1 MSAASSRSRPAPG
14 HAALEL
20 AAIPVVVLLGLGLA
34 WLIGPAYFRDPDYWR
49 TFLAGRLIIFTF
61 AAVIL
66 QAILHARRGGPVYVR
81 RIPGLTAVD
90 ETVGR
95 ATEMGRPITFSLG
108 LSQQL
113 DIIQLQS
120 LAICLHVVR
129 LAIRFGTRVIVTMR
143 LPTVFAI
150 ASEAIQE
157 AYAAAGRPE
166 SFNPDDVRFLSDR
179 QFAYASA
186 MMGTIIRERAASNYM
201 FGEFYAES
209 LILAEAGQQVGAI
222 QVAGTPTITQIPFFV
237 ATCDYTIIG
246 DEYYAATA
254 YLTHEPVLSGSLA
267 GQDRSKMLILGSVVL
282 GILLATAAAAPTLFG
297 LEPPAALDALAKAA
311 AGLLT
316 GAK

>member
-1 MSAASSRSRPAPG
+1 MSEPTPHPGRSTEGARLFLILGIAVPC
-14 HAALEL
+14 AL
-20 AAIPVVVLLGLGLA
+20 AGLA
-34 WLIGPAYFRDPDYWR
+34 WWLGPHYYREAKDFWNTYVFGRAYVY
-49 TFLAGRLIIFTF
+49 LLSL
-61 AAVIL
+61 VIL
-66 QAILHARRGGPVYVR
+66 YYILRARGGAPSYVR

-108 LSQQL
+108 LSETL
-113 DIIQLQS
+113 DIIQLQA
-120 LAICLHVVR
+120 LAIALHVVR
-129 LAIRFGTRVIVTMR
+129 LAIQFGTRVIVTMR

-179 QFAYASA
+179 QFSYASA

-201 FGEFYAES
+201 FGQFYAES
-209 LILAEAGQQVGAI
+209 LILAEAGNQVGAI
-222 QVAGTPTITQIPFFV
+222 QVAGTPAITQIPFFV

-254 YLTHEPVLSGSLA
+254 YLTRDPVLSGSLL
-267 GQDRSKMLILGSVVL
+267 GQDRGKMLILGTALLGVL
-282 GILLATAAAAPTLFG
+282 AATVLTLAMGSHAAEILRPLTSLFTAA
-297 LEPPAALDALAKAA
+297 K
-311 AGLLT
+311 
-316 GAK
+316 